1 MFRQLRRKFI
11 GLSMLSVLIVLTLIM
26 GAVNLINYR
35 SMTKSADQ
43 KLVLLAGQG
52 GRFGSK
58 PPEDKP
64 PGDFDAETPFSS
76 RYFSVNLSA
85 NNQVTASDTDHI
97 AAINAE
103 QAASYAQKLASG
115 GLPRQG
121 YLGRYR
127 YLLQEKSADQ
137 GKSKSDSQS
146 QDKKTDSSDTTAR
159 TYYFLDTQP
168 QMQSFY
174 SFLYGSLAAGAGGLL
189 FVFLLLLPASRRAV
203 GPIVESY
210 SKQRQFITDASHE
223 LKTPLAVLAANN
235 EVIEMDYGTSE
246 WTVSNHRQIDRLNAL
261 VEKLVFLSRMEEE
274 GPRLTIEKVDFSQMV
289 LEAAESFDAPA
300 RASGRSLTI
309 SVAPSISLECDP
321 ASMQQLLNLLLDNA
335 LKYSDQGGSIE
346 VTLASTAKGKLLTIR
361 NTVDSIPQGDLSRL
375 FERFYRLDSSRNSK
389 TGGYGIGLAV
399 AKAIVKTHKG
409 KITAT
414 SPDGKSVI
422 FTVILP

>member
-26 GAVNLINYR
+26 GTVNLINYQ
-35 SMTKSADQ
+35 SITTSADQ
-43 KLVLLAGQG
+43 KLALLAGQG
-52 GRFGSK
+52 GHFGSK

-76 RYFSVNLSA
+76 RYFSVGLSSD
-85 NNQVTASDTDHI
+85 NQVTASDTDHI

-103 QAASYAQKLASG
+103 QAASYAQKLASE

-127 YLLQEKSADQ
+127 YLLQEKSTGQD
-137 GKSKSDSQS
+137 GSKPDSQNRDR
-146 QDKKTDSSDTTAR
+146 QAISSDTTAR
-159 TYYFLDTQP
+159 TYYFLDTKP

-174 SFLYGSLAAGAGGLL
+174 SFLCGSLAVGAGGLL
-189 FVFLLLLPASRRAV
+189 LVFLLLLPASKRAV

-210 SKQRQFITDASHE
+210 MKQRQFITDANHE

-235 EVIEMDYGTSE
+235 EVIEMDYGRSE

-274 GPRLTIEKVDFSQMV
+274 NPRLTVEKIDFSQMV

-300 RASGRSLTI
+300 RTSGRSLTI

-335 LKYSDQGGSIE
+335 LKYSDRGGSIE
-346 VTLASTAKGKLLTIR
+346 VTLSSTSRGKLLTIR
-361 NTVDSIPQGDLSRL
+361 NTVASIPQGDLSRL
-375 FERFYRLDSSRNSK
+375 FERFYRLDSSRNTK

-399 AKAIVKTHKG
+399 AKAIVKTHRG
-409 KITAT
+409 KITAM

-422 FTVILP
+422 FTVLLP